1 MLSEILNAFRKPRGY
16 EQVTVGVA
24 AVGLTVPSGAQRAVV
39 VVEAQPLR
47 YRDDGTD
54 PTALIGMLCVATTR
68 FDIESREALLAFK
81 AIRSGGTDSV
91 LSVSYYK

>member
-1 MLSEILNAFRKPRGY
+1 MLSEILNAFRKPVGY
-16 EQVTVGVA
+16 QQVTVSTTA
-24 AVGLTVPSGAQRAVV
+24 IALTVPDGANRAVA

-47 YRDDGTD
+47 YRDDSVD
-54 PTALIGMLCVATTR
+54 PTATVGMLLPAATI
-68 FDIESREALLAFK
+68 FNIESREGLLAFK

>member
-1 MLSEILNAFRKPRGY
+1 MLSEILNAFRKPAGY
-16 EQVTVGVA
+16 QKVTVSNT
-24 AVGLTVPSGAQRAVV
+24 AVSLTVPKGANRAVM

-54 PTALIGMLCVATTR
+54 PDATTGMLCVAATR
-68 FDIESREALLAFK
+68 FDVESREALLAFK

>member
-1 MLSEILNAFRKPRGY
+1 MLTEIVNLFRKPKGY
-16 EQVTVGVA
+16 QQITVSTT
-24 AVGLTVPSGAQRAVV
+24 AVGLTVPEGAGRAVV

-54 PTALIGMLCVATTR
+54 PTATVGMLCVAATR

>member
-16 EQVTVGVA
+16 QKLTVSTA
-24 AVGLTVPSGAQRAVV
+24 AVGLTVPDGAARGVV

-54 PTALIGMLCVATTR
+54 PDANTGMLCVAATR

-91 LSVSYYK
+91 LSISYYK

>member
-1 MLSEILNAFRKPRGY
+1 MLSEILNAFRKPVGY
-16 EQVTVGVA
+16 QQLTVSTT
-24 AVGLTVPSGAQRAVV
+24 AVGLTVPSNAGRAVV

-47 YRDDGTD
+47 YRDDGTN
-54 PTALIGMLCVATTR
+54 PTASVGMLCVAATR

-91 LSVSYYK
+91 LSISYYK

>member
-1 MLSEILNAFRKPRGY
+1 MLSEILQAFRKPVGY
-16 EQVTVGVA
+16 EQVTVSTT
-24 AVGLTVPSGAQRAVV
+24 AVGLTVPDGANRAVV

-47 YRDDGTD
+47 CRDDGTD
-54 PTALIGMLCVATTR
+54 PTASVGMLCVAATR

-81 AIRSGGTDSV
+81 AIRSGGTNSV

>member
-1 MLSEILNAFRKPRGY
+1 MLSEILNAFRKPISY
-16 EQVTVGVA
+16 QQLTVSTS

-47 YRDDGTD
+47 YRDDGTN
-54 PTALIGMLCVATTR
+54 PTASVGMLCVAATR

-91 LSVSYYK
+91 LSISYYK

>member
-1 MLSEILNAFRKPRGY
+1 MLSEILNAFRKPVGY
-16 EQVTVGVA
+16 EQVTVSTTA
-24 AVGLTVPSGAQRAVV
+24 IGLTVPVGAQRAVM

-54 PTALIGMLCVATTR
+54 PTATVGMLAVATTR

-81 AIRSGGTDSV
+81 AIRDGGTNAT

>member
-1 MLSEILNAFRKPRGY
+1 MLTEILNAFRKPLGY
-16 EQVTVGVA
+16 QQITVSTSA
-24 AVGLTVPSGAQRAVV
+24 LPLTVPAGAQRAVV

-47 YRDDGTD
+47 YRDDGTA
-54 PTALIGMLCVATTR
+54 PTASVGMLCVAATR
-68 FDIESREALLAFK
+68 FDIESREALLAFR